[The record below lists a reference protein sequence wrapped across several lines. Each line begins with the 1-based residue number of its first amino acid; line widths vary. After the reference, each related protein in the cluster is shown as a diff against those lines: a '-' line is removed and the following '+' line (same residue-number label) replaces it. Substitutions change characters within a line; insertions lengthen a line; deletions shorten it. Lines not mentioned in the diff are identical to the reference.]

1 MRTLAPKKVEASS
14 LFGMLEKAMEG
25 RRLYVKDNSDGED
38 SDASGFS
45 DSDFGSDDD

>member
-1 MRTLAPKKVEASS
+1 MKDSS
-14 LFGMLEKAMEG
+14 DGEDSDVSVLEKAMEG
-25 RRLYVKDNSDGED
+25 RRLCVKDSSDGED